1 MTDHPTLSE
10 FATSESTDSR
20 PGSQPSTDETVTMT
34 ADERVATYLIED
46 QMADLTDAIREAV
59 QNGIDSPGSSR
70 VLVSIS
76 PERSIILD
84 DGAGVDLESTDGRR
98 NLSVLGAGSK
108 QRADDETI
116 GEWGIGKGAIIA
128 KGAVHIWS
136 HNAALC
142 FDYRDRRD
150 SGPWADVSGRDG
162 HLVDAEHHLEGMLV
176 EIDHYED
183 EVPDPDSYRWRRY
196 VRDLRKRFAYVQS
209 RTGVSVVINGE
220 PVDKGDP
227 FEAVADSPH
236 PSLTRET
243 DDAILALEY
252 TPHEGLDIY
261 SNGLYVTTK
270 REYGL
275 GGVVV
280 SKGNLT
286 LNFARND
293 IQSGC
298 DRWQRIDNALE
309 QTRDDLYAEVSD
321 DRLTAESREVMIEAM
336 ASESSDEQWADRKL
350 FQLATES
357 RISLEEIQA
366 APKIGWVGGAEKG
379 ADKLVERGYVVL
391 DTSDS
396 ATQRLRDLATD
407 EDTSIAVPETFD
419 VGEQAE
425 SEGVWTGYHRVE
437 DESQLNADQ
446 RRYLRFARVLARE
459 LGIERDVYYGEASAD
474 AWTDGRTYIVITDS
488 AVTSRQRAVWM
499 HDLYLVV
506 LHEAAH
512 ETSSRDRP
520 SHGHHFESTFR
531 SLVEDPDNRSSFAK
545 LAQQVV
551 DEGFESVFDKY
562 EVDLQQSAAV
572 ASGQVR

>member
-1 MTDHPTLSE
+1 MTEHLTLSE
-10 FATSESTDSR
+10 FATNETTDSR
-20 PGSQPSTDETVTMT
+20 QASQRSTDETVTMT

-70 VLVSIS
+70 VLVSVS
-76 PERSIILD
+76 PGQSLILD
-84 DGAGVDLESTDGRR
+84 DGAGVDLESTEGRR
-98 NLSVLGAGSK
+98 NLSVLGAGNK
-108 QRADDETI
+108 QRSDDETI

-128 KGAVHIWS
+128 KGAVRIWS
-136 HNAALC
+136 HDTALC
-142 FDYRDRRD
+142 FDYRDQRD
-150 SGPWADVSGRDG
+150 SGPWADISGRDG
-162 HLVDAEHHLEGMLV
+162 QLVEVDHHLEGMLV

-196 VRDLRKRFAYVQS
+196 VRNLRKRFAYVQS

-220 PVDKGDP
+220 PVDQGDP
-227 FEAVADSPH
+227 LEAVADSPH
-236 PSLTRET
+236 PSLVRET
-243 DDAILALEY
+243 EEAILALEY

-275 GGVVV
+275 GGLVV

-298 DRWQRIDNALE
+298 DRWQRIDHALE
-309 QTRDDLYAEVSD
+309 QARDDLYANVSD
-321 DRLTAESREVMIEAM
+321 DRLTAESREVMVEAM
-336 ASESSDEQWADRKL
+336 ASESSDEQWTDRKL

-366 APKIGWVGGAEKG
+366 APKIGWVDGAQKG

-391 DTSDS
+391 DTSDA
-396 ATQRLRDLATD
+396 ATQRLHDLATD
-407 EDTSIAVPETFD
+407 ENTSIAVPETFD
-419 VGEQAE
+419 VGEQAT
-425 SEGVWTGYHRVE
+425 SEGVWTGYHRIE

-446 RRYLRFARVLARE
+446 RRYLLFARVLASE
-459 LGIERDVYYGEASAD
+459 LGIDRDVHYGEASAD

-512 ETSSRDRP
+512 ETSSTDQP

-531 SLVEDPDNRSSFAK
+531 SLIEDPANRETFAT
-545 LAQQVV
+545 LVQAVV
-551 DEGFESVFDKY
+551 DNGFEAVFDDA
-562 EVDLQQSAAV
+562 EVQLQM
-572 ASGQVR
+572 GD

>member
-1 MTDHPTLSE
+1 MTEHLTLSE
-10 FATSESTDSR
+10 FASERTIASKL
-20 PGSQPSTDETVTMT
+20 TDETVTMT

-76 PERSIILD
+76 PERSLILD
-84 DGAGVDLESTDGRR
+84 DGAGVNLKSTEGRR

-108 QRADDETI
+108 QRSDDETI

-128 KGAVHIWS
+128 KGAVRIWS
-136 HNAALC
+136 HDTALH

-150 SGPWADVSGRDG
+150 SGPWAEINGRDG
-162 HLVDAEHHLEGMLV
+162 QLEDTDHHLEGMLV

-183 EVPDPDSYRWRRY
+183 EVPDSDSYRWRRY
-196 VRDLRKRFAYVQS
+196 VRDLRKRFAYVRS

-220 PVDKGDP
+220 SVDKGDP
-227 FEAVADSPH
+227 LESVTDSNR
-236 PSLTRET
+236 PSLTRVT

-252 TPHEGLDIY
+252 APHEGLDIY

-275 GGVVV
+275 GGVIV

-298 DRWQRIDNALE
+298 KRWQRIERALE
-309 QTRDDLYAEVSD
+309 QARDDLYSDVSD
-321 DRLTAESREVMIEAM
+321 DRLTAESREVMVEELA
-336 ASESSDEQWADRKL
+336 ANSKREDQWASRKL

-366 APKIGWVGGAEKG
+366 APEIGWVTGAEKG

-391 DTSDS
+391 DTSDT
-396 ATQRLRDLATD
+396 ATHRLRELATAD
-407 EDTSIAVPETFD
+407 ETSIDLPSTFD
-419 VGEQAE
+419 VGKQAE
-425 SEGVWTGYHRVE
+425 SEGVWTGYHRID

-446 RRYLRFARVLARE
+446 RRYLRFARVLASE
-459 LGIERDVYYGEASAD
+459 LGIDRDVYYGEASAD
-474 AWTDGRTYIVITDS
+474 AWTDGRSYIVITDS

-499 HDLYLVV
+499 HDLYLVL

-512 ETSSRDRP
+512 QTSSANRP

-531 SLVEDPDNRSSFAK
+531 SFVEDPGNRDAFAD
-545 LAQQVV
+545 LVQQVL
-551 DEGFESVFDKY
+551 DEGFGAVF
-562 EVDLQQSAAV
+562 EEHGHS
-572 ASGQVR
+572 

>member
-10 FATSESTDSR
+10 FATNETTDSR
-20 PGSQPSTDETVTMT
+20 PASQPSADETVTMT

-59 QNGIDSPGSSR
+59 QNGIDSPGSTR

-76 PERSIILD
+76 PERSLILD
-84 DGAGVDLESTDGRR
+84 DGAGVNLESTEGRR

-108 QRADDETI
+108 QRSDDETI

-128 KGAVHIWS
+128 KGAVRIWS
-136 HNAALC
+136 HDTALC

-162 HLVDAEHHLEGMLV
+162 QVVDAEHHLEGMLV

-227 FEAVADSPH
+227 LEAVADSPH

-270 REYGL
+270 REYGV

-298 DRWQRIDNALE
+298 DRWQRIDDALE
-309 QTRDDLYAEVSD
+309 QARDDLYAEVSD

-336 ASESSDEQWADRKL
+336 ASESSDEQWAERKL

-366 APKIGWVGGAEKG
+366 TRKIGWVDGAQKG

-391 DTSDS
+391 DTSDA
-396 ATQRLRDLATD
+396 ATQRLRDLAND

-446 RRYLRFARVLARE
+446 QRYLRFARVLASE
-459 LGIERDVYYGEASAD
+459 LGIDRDVYYGEASAD

-520 SHGHHFESTFR
+520 SHGHHFESAFR
-531 SLVEDPDNRSSFAK
+531 SLVEAPGNRSSFAE
-545 LAQQVV
+545 LVQQVV
-551 DEGFESVFDKY
+551 DEGFESVF
-562 EVDLQQSAAV
+562 ECSVE
-572 ASGQVR
+572 

>member
-10 FATSESTDSR
+10 FVTYETTNSR
-20 PGSQPSTDETVTMT
+20 SASQPSADETVTMT

-59 QNGIDSPGSSR
+59 QNGIDSPGSSH

-76 PERSIILD
+76 PERSLILD
-84 DGAGVDLESTDGRR
+84 DGTGVDLESTEGRR

-128 KGAVHIWS
+128 KGTVRIWS
-136 HNAALC
+136 HDTALC
-142 FDYRDRRD
+142 FDYRDRRG
-150 SGPWADVSGRDG
+150 SGTWADVSGRDG
-162 HLVDAEHHLEGMLV
+162 QLMDAEHHLEGMLV

-183 EVPDPDSYRWRRY
+183 EVPDPNSYRWRRY
-196 VRDLRKRFAYVQS
+196 IRDLRKRFAYVQS

-220 PVDKGDP
+220 SVDEGDP
-227 FEAVADSPH
+227 LEAVADSPH

-243 DDAILALEY
+243 EDAILALEY

-261 SNGLYVTTK
+261 SNGLFVTTK

-298 DRWQRIDNALE
+298 DRWQRIDDALE
-309 QTRDDLYAEVSD
+309 QARDDLYTDVSD

-336 ASESSDEQWADRKL
+336 ASDGGDASDEQWAHRKL

-366 APKIGWVGGAEKG
+366 APKIGWVDSAQKG

-391 DTSDS
+391 DTSDA
-396 ATQRLRDLATD
+396 ATQRLRDLAING
-407 EDTSIAVPETFD
+407 DTSI
-419 VGEQAE
+419 
-425 SEGVWTGYHRVE
+425 GYR
-437 DESQLNADQ
+437 
-446 RRYLRFARVLARE
+446 
-459 LGIERDVYYGEASAD
+459 
-474 AWTDGRTYIVITDS
+474 
-488 AVTSRQRAVWM
+488 
-499 HDLYLVV
+499 
-506 LHEAAH
+506 
-512 ETSSRDRP
+512 
-520 SHGHHFESTFR
+520 
-531 SLVEDPDNRSSFAK
+531 
-545 LAQQVV
+545 
-551 DEGFESVFDKY
+551 
-562 EVDLQQSAAV
+562 
-572 ASGQVR
+572 

>member
-10 FATSESTDSR
+10 FATNETPDSR
-20 PGSQPSTDETVTMT
+20 PASQPSTDETVTMT

-59 QNGIDSPGSSR
+59 QNGIDSPGSTR

-76 PERSIILD
+76 PERSLILD
-84 DGAGVDLESTDGRR
+84 DGAGVDLESTEGRR
-98 NLSVLGAGSK
+98 NPQYSAQEASNEPTTKQSVNGAS
-108 QRADDETI
+108 A
-116 GEWGIGKGAIIA
+116 KGAIIA
-128 KGAVHIWS
+128 KGAVRIWS
-136 HNAALC
+136 HDIALC

-150 SGPWADVSGRDG
+150 SGPWEDVSGRDG

-183 EVPDPDSYRWRRY
+183 EVPNPDSYRWRRY

-227 FEAVADSPH
+227 LEAVADSPH

-275 GGVVV
+275 GGIVV

-298 DRWQRIDNALE
+298 DRWQRIDSELE
-309 QTRDDLYAEVSD
+309 QARDNLYAEVSD

-336 ASESSDEQWADRKL
+336 ASESSDEQWANRKL

-357 RISLEEIQA
+357 RINLEEIQT
-366 APKIGWVGGAEKG
+366 APKNRVGRRSP
-379 ADKLVERGYVVL
+379 ER
-391 DTSDS
+391 
-396 ATQRLRDLATD
+396 
-407 EDTSIAVPETFD
+407 
-419 VGEQAE
+419 
-425 SEGVWTGYHRVE
+425 
-437 DESQLNADQ
+437 
-446 RRYLRFARVLARE
+446 RRQTR
-459 LGIERDVYYGEASAD
+459 
-474 AWTDGRTYIVITDS
+474 
-488 AVTSRQRAVWM
+488 
-499 HDLYLVV
+499 
-506 LHEAAH
+506 
-512 ETSSRDRP
+512 
-520 SHGHHFESTFR
+520 
-531 SLVEDPDNRSSFAK
+531 
-545 LAQQVV
+545 
-551 DEGFESVFDKY
+551 
-562 EVDLQQSAAV
+562 
-572 ASGQVR
+572 

>member
-1 MTDHPTLSE
+1 MTEHLTLSE
-10 FATSESTDSR
+10 FATNETTDSR
-20 PGSQPSTDETVTMT
+20 QASQRSTGETVTMT

-70 VLVSIS
+70 VLVSVS
-76 PERSIILD
+76 PEQSLILD
-84 DGAGVDLESTDGRR
+84 DGAGVDLESTEGRR

-108 QRADDETI
+108 QRSDDETI

-128 KGAVHIWS
+128 KGAVRIWS
-136 HNAALC
+136 HDTALS
-142 FDYRDRRD
+142 FDYRDQRD
-150 SGPWADVSGRDG
+150 SGPWADISGRDG
-162 HLVDAEHHLEGMLV
+162 QLVEVDHYLEGMLV

-220 PVDKGDP
+220 PVDQGDP
-227 FEAVADSPH
+227 LEAVADSPH
-236 PSLTRET
+236 PSLARET
-243 DDAILALEY
+243 EEAILALEY

-275 GGVVV
+275 GGLVV

-298 DRWQRIDNALE
+298 DRWQRIDHALE
-309 QTRDDLYAEVSD
+309 QARDDLYANVSD
-321 DRLTAESREVMIEAM
+321 DRLTAESREVMVEAM
-336 ASESSDEQWADRKL
+336 ASESSDEQWTDRKL

-366 APKIGWVGGAEKG
+366 APKIGWVDGAQKG

-391 DTSDS
+391 DTSDV
-396 ATQRLRDLATD
+396 ATQRLHDLATD
-407 EDTSIAVPETFD
+407 ENTSIAVPETFD
-419 VGEQAE
+419 VGEQAT
-425 SEGVWTGYHRVE
+425 SEGVWTGYHRIE

-446 RRYLRFARVLARE
+446 RRYLLFARVLASE
-459 LGIERDVYYGEASAD
+459 LEIDRDVYYGEASAD

-512 ETSSRDRP
+512 ETSSTDRP

-531 SLVEDPDNRSSFAK
+531 SLIEDPANRETFSTLVQA
-545 LAQQVV
+545 VV
-551 DEGFESVFDKY
+551 DNGFEAVFDDA
-562 EVDLQQSAAV
+562 EVQLQTSD
-572 ASGQVR
+572 

>member
-1 MTDHPTLSE
+1 MTEHLPLSE
-10 FATSESTDSR
+10 FASDDADDSR
-20 PGSQPSTDETVTMT
+20 TTETRTEETVTMT

-84 DGAGVDLESTDGRR
+84 DGAGVDLESTEGRR

-108 QRADDETI
+108 QRSDDETI

-128 KGAVHIWS
+128 KGAVRIWS
-136 HNAALC
+136 HDTALH
-142 FDYRDRRD
+142 FDYRDQRHA
-150 SGPWADVSGRDG
+150 GPWADVSGRDG
-162 HLVDAEHHLEGMLV
+162 QLVDTDHSLEGVLV
-176 EIDHYED
+176 EIDHYEA

-220 PVDKGDP
+220 SVDEGDP
-227 FEAVADSPH
+227 LEAVTNSPH
-236 PSLTRET
+236 PSLTRDTEE
-243 DDAILALEY
+243 AILALEY
-252 TPHEGLDIY
+252 APHDGLDIY

-298 DRWQRIDNALE
+298 DRWQRIEDTLE
-309 QTRDDLYAEVSD
+309 QARDELYESVSD
-321 DRLTAESREVMIEAM
+321 DRLTAESREVMLEAI
-336 ASESSDEQWADRKL
+336 ASESARGEQWADRQL

-357 RISLEEIQA
+357 HISLEEIQA
-366 APKIGWVGGAEKG
+366 APKIGWAEGAEKG

-396 ATQRLRDLATD
+396 ATQRLREIAAD
-407 EDTSIAVPETFD
+407 EETSIELPPTFD
-419 VGEQAE
+419 VGEQAK
-425 SEGVWTGYHRVE
+425 SEGVWTGYRRID

-446 RRYLRFARVLARE
+446 RRYLSFARVLAEE
-459 LGIERDVYYGEASAD
+459 LGIDRDVYYGEASAD

-499 HDLYLVV
+499 HDLYLVL

-512 ETSSRDRP
+512 DTSSTERP

-531 SLVEDPDNRSSFAK
+531 SLVEDPENRDAFAT
-545 LAQQVV
+545 VV
-551 DEGFESVFDKY
+551 EQILDRGFEPVFGEY
-562 EVDLQQSAAV
+562 GFQ
-572 ASGQVR
+572 

>member
-1 MTDHPTLSE
+1 MTEHPTLSE
-10 FATSESTDSR
+10 FATNETTDSK
-20 PGSQPSTDETVTMT
+20 PTSQPPTDETVTMT

-76 PERSIILD
+76 PERSLILD
-84 DGAGVDLESTDGRR
+84 DGAGVDLESAEGRR

-108 QRADDETI
+108 QRSDDETI

-128 KGAVHIWS
+128 KGAVRIWS
-136 HNAALC
+136 HDTALC

-150 SGPWADVSGRDG
+150 SGSWGDVSGRDG
-162 HLVDAEHHLEGMLV
+162 KLMDAEKHLEGMLV

-209 RTGVSVVINGE
+209 RTGVTVVINGE
-220 PVDKGDP
+220 PVDQGDP
-227 FEAVADSPH
+227 LEAVANSPR

-298 DRWQRIDNALE
+298 DRWQRIDDALE
-309 QTRDDLYAEVSD
+309 QARDDLYADISD

-336 ASESSDEQWADRKL
+336 VSDGDDASATQWADRKL

-366 APKIGWVGGAEKG
+366 APKIGWVDGAEKG
-379 ADKLVERGYVVL
+379 ADKLVERGYIVL
-391 DTSDS
+391 DTSDT

-407 EDTSIAVPETFD
+407 EDTSITFPEMFD

-425 SEGVWTGYHRVE
+425 SEGVWTGYHRIE

-446 RRYLRFARVLARE
+446 RRYLRFARVLATE

-474 AWTDGRTYIVITDS
+474 AWTDSRTYIVITDS

-520 SHGHHFESTFR
+520 SHGHHFESTYR
-531 SLVEDPDNRSSFAK
+531 SLVEDPDNRSSFAE
-545 LAQQVV
+545 LVQQVI
-551 DEGFESVFDKY
+551 DEGFEVMFEEY
-562 EVDLQQSAAV
+562 ET
-572 ASGQVR
+572 RPH

>member
-1 MTDHPTLSE
+1 MTEHPTLAE
-10 FATSESTDSR
+10 FATNEATDSR
-20 PGSQPSTDETVTMT
+20 PASQPSTDETVTMT

-84 DGAGVDLESTDGRR
+84 DGAGVNLESTEGRR

-108 QRADDETI
+108 QRSDDETI

-128 KGAVHIWS
+128 KGAVRIWS
-136 HNAALC
+136 HDTALH
-142 FDYRDRRD
+142 FDYRDQRD
-150 SGPWADVSGRDG
+150 SGPWAEISGRDG
-162 HLVDAEHHLEGMLV
+162 QLEDTDHHLEGMLV

-183 EVPDPDSYRWRRY
+183 EVPDSDSYRWRRY

-209 RTGVSVVINGE
+209 RTGVSVVVNGDS
-220 PVDKGDP
+220 VDQGDP
-227 FEAVADSPH
+227 LEAVEGSPH

-252 TPHEGLDIY
+252 APHDGLDIY

-275 GGVVV
+275 GGVIV

-298 DRWQRIDNALE
+298 KRWQRIEHALE
-309 QTRDDLYAEVSD
+309 QARDDLYADVSD
-321 DRLTAESREVMIEAM
+321 DRLTAESREVMVEELA
-336 ASESSDEQWADRKL
+336 ADSEGDDQWARRKL

-357 RISLEEIQA
+357 RISLEDIQA
-366 APKIGWVGGAEKG
+366 APEIGWVTGAEKG

-391 DTSDS
+391 DTSDA
-396 ATQRLRDLATD
+396 ATRRLRELAADEPSIDLP
-407 EDTSIAVPETFD
+407 STFD

-425 SEGVWTGYHRVE
+425 SEGVWTGYHRID

-446 RRYLRFARVLARE
+446 RRYLRFARVLATE
-459 LGIERDVYYGEASAD
+459 LGIDRDVYYGEASAD
-474 AWTDGRTYIVITDS
+474 AWTDGRSYIVITDS
-488 AVTSRQRAVWM
+488 AVTSRQRAIWM
-499 HDLYLVV
+499 HDLYLVL

-512 ETSSRDRP
+512 ETSSTNRP
-520 SHGHHFESTFR
+520 SHGHHFESRFR
-531 SLVEDPDNRSSFAK
+531 SFVEDPGNRDSFAE
-545 LAQQVV
+545 LVQQVV
-551 DEGFESVFDKY
+551 KEGFASIFEDYDVQ
-562 EVDLQQSAAV
+562 LQKNPV
-572 ASGQVR
+572 ATY

>member
-1 MTDHPTLSE
+1 MTEHLTLSE
-10 FATSESTDSR
+10 FATNETTDSR
-20 PGSQPSTDETVTMT
+20 QASQRSTDETVTMT

-70 VLVSIS
+70 VLVSVS
-76 PERSIILD
+76 PGQSLILD
-84 DGAGVDLESTDGRR
+84 DGAGVDLESTEGRR

-108 QRADDETI
+108 QRSDDETI

-128 KGAVHIWS
+128 KGAVRIWS
-136 HNAALC
+136 HDTALC
-142 FDYRDRRD
+142 FDYRDQRN
-150 SGPWADVSGRDG
+150 SGPWADISGRDG
-162 HLVDAEHHLEGMLV
+162 QLVEADHYLEGMLV

-220 PVDKGDP
+220 PVDQGDP
-227 FEAVADSPH
+227 LEAVADSPH
-236 PSLTRET
+236 PSLARET
-243 DDAILALEY
+243 EEAILALEY

-275 GGVVV
+275 GGLVV

-298 DRWQRIDNALE
+298 DRWQRIDHALE
-309 QTRDDLYAEVSD
+309 QARDDLYANVSD
-321 DRLTAESREVMIEAM
+321 DRLTAESREVMVEAM
-336 ASESSDEQWADRKL
+336 ASESSDEQWTDRKL

-366 APKIGWVGGAEKG
+366 APKIGWVDGAQKG

-391 DTSDS
+391 DTSDV
-396 ATQRLRDLATD
+396 ATQRLHDLATD
-407 EDTSIAVPETFD
+407 ENTSIAVPETFD
-419 VGEQAE
+419 VGEQAT
-425 SEGVWTGYHRVE
+425 SEGVWTGYHRIE

-446 RRYLRFARVLARE
+446 RRYLLFARVLASE
-459 LGIERDVYYGEASAD
+459 LEIDRDVYYGEASAD

-512 ETSSRDRP
+512 ETSSTDRP

-531 SLVEDPDNRSSFAK
+531 SLIEDPANRETFAT
-545 LAQQVV
+545 LVQAVV
-551 DEGFESVFDKY
+551 DNGFEAVFDDG
-562 EVDLQQSAAV
+562 EVQLQTSD
-572 ASGQVR
+572 